1 MAALDPMSTHIGG
14 GAQSDFYRLKP
25 LAFSEEEF
33 RKPIPLGPEGVVNYG
48 VLENGMKYFV
58 RANKKPPQRAA
69 IALVVKVGSVSE
81 EEEERGL
88 AHIVEHLAFSGTEN
102 FTNHDI
108 VKFLESIGAEFG
120 ACQNAYTSADETVY
134 ELMLPVDKP
143 ELLEKA
149 FQVFSEFATKIRV
162 AEEDVKKERGAVL
175 EEWRQGRDA
184 RGRGAEAHWK
194 LVMQGSQYEH
204 RLPIGLEKVIRNAP
218 ASTIRGFY
226 TKWYH
231 PENMAI
237 VAVGD
242 FGDTDPVV
250 QLLHKTLGTCK
261 AAPDAPPLRP
271 LKSFDFMPHNV
282 PRYSAHVDKETQQ
295 SVCYISFKHPKK
307 QLLSAFDHREH
318 MIGELFSIIMN
329 SRFFKI
335 SRQTNPP
342 FYTASTQSEEPCRPV
357 QGLGLTA
364 ACEEG
369 GTLVAIEALL
379 KEVARV
385 RVHSV
390 SERELRIARARVLSD
405 FETHYLERDQAYST
419 DLRDEYVR
427 HFLQGEFVVGQELE
441 ARLAL
446 SSLPGITA
454 GDVQAYAD
462 KYCPECSCVIK
473 TMEHRQ
479 RATEDDLQ
487 AVVAAVAQLE
497 ATAGVGGL
505 EPWQEDPLP
514 ESLIEAKDLPEPEA
528 AVSTRRWEVVDAKE
542 MVLPNGMRVIYKS
555 TSFLDDQ
562 VLLSGFAHGGLSE
575 VPVDEFDSLSCSTLL
590 ATELGVF
597 GYKPEVLSE
606 IMAGKRVNVSCSIG
620 AFKRSFSGDQ
630 SPLDLESALQLVHRL
645 FTTRV
650 EPNPEDLQVI
660 MAMTAEGIKSSQRD
674 PYTVFANR
682 VRSIVFGGCYYFRML
697 TVDKFLRIDPDA
709 ACDYFT
715 AAFSNP
721 AEFTI
726 VLVGAITPEMAEPL
740 IERYL
745 GGIPAQAANG
755 PAPILPAD
763 VTPLPFG
770 FPKGVVTDEVRMP
783 MVEALNST
791 QITLPVELVREAGGA
806 RYSSDE
812 ASGVL
817 ADLQWLDL
825 STRILESRLL
835 QLLRF
840 KFGEVYTVQVSV
852 FFGVEAPSRVGSVR
866 GDVTIS
872 FSCDPSSAERLREL
886 ALDELEK
893 LQQSGPSEHQLATA
907 LELEQRA
914 YEVGLQENSH
924 WLERILSAYQSRRF
938 AGDLDRSHTTRNRVR
953 DEVLKAA
960 TPDEIRQAFCR
971 IFPYP
976 CRSRYAAVTLL
987 PLHPWYRRPA
997 PVAATLTGAGIAVYL
1012 ISRLYRRRT
1021 S

>member
-25 LAFSEEEF
+25 LAFSE
-33 RKPIPLGPEGVVNYG
+33 
-48 VLENGMKYFV
+48 
-58 RANKKPPQRAA
+58 
-69 IALVVKVGSVSE
+69 VKVGSVSE

-120 ACQNAYTSADETVY
+120 ACQHPKKQLLSAFDHREHMIGELFSIIMNSRFFKISRQTNPPFYTASTQSEEPCRPGLGLTAACEEGGTLVAIEALLKAVQGAGALQEVARVRVHSVSERELRIARARVLSDFETHYLERDQAYSTDLRDEYVRHFLQNAYTSADETVY

-175 EEWRQGRDA
+175 EEWRQG
-184 RGRGAEAHWK
+184 
-194 LVMQGSQYEH
+194 SQYEH
-204 RLPIGLEKVIRNAP
+204 RLPIGLEK
-218 ASTIRGFY
+218 
-226 TKWYH
+226 
-231 PENMAI
+231 
-237 VAVGD
+237 
-242 FGDTDPVV
+242 
-250 QLLHKTLGTCK
+250 
-261 AAPDAPPLRP
+261 
-271 LKSFDFMPHNV
+271 
-282 PRYSAHVDKETQQ
+282 
-295 SVCYISFKHPKK
+295 
-307 QLLSAFDHREH
+307 
-318 MIGELFSIIMN
+318 
-329 SRFFKI
+329 
-335 SRQTNPP
+335 
-342 FYTASTQSEEPCRPV
+342 
-357 QGLGLTA
+357 
-364 ACEEG
+364 
-369 GTLVAIEALL
+369 
-379 KEVARV
+379 
-385 RVHSV
+385 
-390 SERELRIARARVLSD
+390 
-405 FETHYLERDQAYST
+405 
-419 DLRDEYVR
+419 
-427 HFLQGEFVVGQELE
+427 
-441 ARLAL
+441 
-446 SSLPGITA
+446 
-454 GDVQAYAD
+454 
-462 KYCPECSCVIK
+462 
-473 TMEHRQ
+473 
-479 RATEDDLQ
+479 
-487 AVVAAVAQLE
+487 
-497 ATAGVGGL
+497 
-505 EPWQEDPLP
+505 
-514 ESLIEAKDLPEPEA
+514 
-528 AVSTRRWEVVDAKE
+528 
-542 MVLPNGMRVIYKS
+542 
-555 TSFLDDQ
+555 

-938 AGDLDRSHTTRNRVR
+938 AGDLDRSHTT
-953 DEVLKAA
+953 
-960 TPDEIRQAFCR
+960 
-971 IFPYP
+971 
-976 CRSRYAAVTLL
+976 
-987 PLHPWYRRPA
+987 
-997 PVAATLTGAGIAVYL
+997 
-1012 ISRLYRRRT
+1012 
-1021 S
+1021 